1 MPRLLDYLESI
12 LAAGRSLIGCSHHP
26 QELERLCGAV
36 LRLEAGRPAI

>member
-1 MPRLLDYLESI
+1 M
-12 LAAGRSLIGCSHHP
+12 AAGGSLIWCSHHP